1 MGPPLPISHHGS
13 AMSQWPKPIPVLLLS
28 YLPYLDSIDLS
39 VLLIPE
45 EEPARS
51 LLLLPPRP

>member
-1 MGPPLPISHHGS
+1 VSLPLPISHQGS
-13 AMSQWPKPIPVLLLS
+13 AMSQWPKAYSSAFTL
-28 YLPYLDSIDLS
+28 YLPYLDIIYLS

-45 EEPARS
+45 AEPARP